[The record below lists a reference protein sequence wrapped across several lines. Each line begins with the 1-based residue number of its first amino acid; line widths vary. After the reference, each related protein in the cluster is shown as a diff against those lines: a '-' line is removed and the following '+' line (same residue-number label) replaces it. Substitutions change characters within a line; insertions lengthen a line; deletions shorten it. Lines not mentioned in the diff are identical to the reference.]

1 MDRPPLTSAHWLPDR
16 SLPLIEGSVADLLR
30 RNAVEYAGR
39 TALFWP
45 TDDGM
50 QSMTHAELLRRSG
63 VLAEWLLERARPGD
77 RIATWSRNAL
87 NLVFVHHAAA
97 LAGMIITPFNTGW
110 ADPEVRHAD
119 GLAKPVLMFAGVD
132 NRGQDLTERVRPL
145 VSCEVVPLERVPD
158 LTPSRDLPLPQVSP
172 DAPYLIQFTSGTTG
186 RAKAALVSHRAAILG
201 GWMRAAMEGG
211 DADDVILNPVPFHHI
226 GGSCFIL
233 VGAAA
238 FGCANV
244 VLERYDAR
252 QLAALMKPMRATRMG
267 GVPTIWFDLLRQPDL
282 PSDSYV
288 KVVTLGGASV
298 APQLVQQV
306 RAQLGARCAISYG
319 QSECTI
325 ATFTRPDDTDEVL
338 TETVGRPAPHVE
350 IKVVD
355 ASGRT
360 VAPDEIGEIW
370 VRGPTCM
377 IGYFGDEAATAAA
390 FTEDG
395 FLKTGDLGSMDADG
409 VCRIRGRAREVIIR
423 GGENIYPPEIENV
436 LLEHPSIASAAVFGL
451 DDERL
456 GQKVAAAV
464 TLRPGAELQLE
475 ALRDFVAGA
484 VSHFKVPAV
493 WRVMESLP
501 MTASGKVRKHE
512 LVQMVGDA

>member
-1 MDRPPLTSAHWLPDR
+1 MARPPLTSAHWLPDR
-16 SLPLIEGSVADLLR
+16 SLTLIEGSVADLLR
-30 RNAVEYAGR
+30 RNAVDYAER

-45 TDDGM
+45 TADGM
-50 QSMTHAELLRRSG
+50 QSMTHAELLRRSS
-63 VLAEWLLERARPGD
+63 VLAQWLLERAKPGD

-119 GLAKPVLMFAGVD
+119 GLAKPALIFAGVD
-132 NRGQDLTERVRPL
+132 NRGHDLVERIRPL
-145 VSCEVVPLERVPD
+145 VSGEVVPLDQVPD
-158 LTPSRDLPLPQVSP
+158 LAPSRDLDLPEVRQ
-172 DAPYLIQFTSGTTG
+172 DDPYLIQFTSGTTG
-186 RAKAALVSHRAAILG
+186 RAKAALLSHHAAILG
-201 GWMRAAMEGG
+201 GWLRASLDGG
-211 DADDVILNPVPFHHI
+211 NADDVILNPVPFHHI

-244 VLERYDAR
+244 ILERYDAK
-252 QLAALMKPMRATRMG
+252 QLAELMLPMRATRMG
-267 GVPTIWFDLLRQPDL
+267 GVPTIWFDLLRRPDL
-282 PSDSYV
+282 PSESHV

-298 APQLVQQV
+298 SPQLVQQV
-306 RAQLGARCAISYG
+306 RARLGARCAIGYG
-319 QSECTI
+319 QSECTM
-325 ATFTRPDDTDEVL
+325 ATFTRLGDSDEVL

-350 IKVVD
+350 LKIVD
-355 ASGRT
+355 AAGKA
-360 VAPDEIGEIW
+360 VATGGVGEIW

-395 FLKTGDLGSMDADG
+395 FLKTGDLGSMDETG

-436 LLEHPSIASAAVFGL
+436 LLDHPAIASAAVFGL

-464 TLRPGAELQLE
+464 TLHPGADLQVE
-475 ALRDFVAGA
+475 ALREYVAGA

-493 WRVMESLP
+493 WRVMEALP

-512 LVQMVGDA
+512 LAQMVGDA